1 MATVTGQR
9 EEEEQRKVVAPDEKS
24 NSLLKSFIVFKCGHN
39 FHKKCIVSKMDLD
52 LEHRKKHFATDNMTG
67 VELAALAQKQRS
79 QIKKSKRHGLPLSS
93 QKKKKHYECILCSKY

>member
-1 MATVTGQR
+1 MATVAGQR
-9 EEEEQRKVVAPDEKS
+9 GEEEQRKVVAPDEKS

-39 FHKKCIVSKMDLD
+39 FHKKCIVSKMEKDM
-52 LEHRKKHFATDNMTG
+52 EHRKKYVPTDNLTG

-93 QKKKKHYECILCSKY
+93 